1 MFTHFKIS
9 HIAGEAKLVDV
20 NTFSIGDLI
29 AIYDFYSNCKNYEIE
44 TVRI

>member
-9 HIAGEAKLVDV
+9 HISGKYKLVDI

-29 AIYDFYSNCKNYEIE
+29 VISEFYKNRKNYEIE
-44 TVRI
+44 TIMI